1 MLHRM
6 NSRRN
11 YLEEIAVGLL
21 KRHFQRNSQNDELRT
36 YFQELLLEEFS
47 RATLVKIQGAANN
60 PESIRRGIPEKKKQE
75 TRTELPLEY
84 WNIRE
89 DFQKNSQKN
98 LKLEFPDELLN
109 KMNEGRSYGPAQSN
123 S

>member
-60 PESIRRGIPEKKKQE
+60 PESIRRGIPEKKK
-75 TRTELPLEY
+75 TGNKNRITLGILEY
-84 WNIRE
+84 PGGLSE
-89 DFQKNSQKN
+89 EFSKE
-98 LKLEFPDELLN
+98 LEARIP
-109 KMNEGRSYGPAQSN
+109 R
-123 S
+123 